1 VDSNEQHDEREL
13 EMIREEME
21 RKRAS
26 LADKLGALESQVL
39 GTVQSATDAVGD
51 AKEVVTSIKDTVT
64 ESAEAVKETVSET
77 VQSVAETFNVSRL
90 VQNHPWAAMGCA
102 VATGFAGGLLLG
114 GRSREEEEEV
124 RAAAAAGDFSALR
137 STGAPPVAAAPP
149 PAPAAAPAAEEEG
162 IGSQLMDSLGEAWER
177 LSGGVQ
183 ALAVGSLL
191 GLVRQMATTSLP
203 PAMGSEVGRF
213 LDDVR
218 DRLGG
223 KTTEL
228 SRSLV
233 GYVSEALS
241 PKENGPDPD
250 GRSQEPRAEQPAP
263 RPQQRNGPRHRAAR

>member
-51 AKEVVTSIKDTVT
+51 AKEVVTSIKDTVSET
-64 ESAEAVKETVSET
+64 AEAVKETVSDT
-77 VQSVAETFNVSRL
+77 VQSVAQAFNVSRH
-90 VQNHPWAAMGCA
+90 VQNHPWAALGCA

-114 GRSREEEEEV
+114 GRSREEEEEEV
-124 RAAAAAGDFSALR
+124 RASAAAGDFSALR
-137 STGAPPVAAAPP
+137 SSGAPPVPAAPP
-149 PAPAAAPAAEEEG
+149 PAPAAAPAEEEG
-162 IGSQLMDSLGEAWER
+162 IGSQLLDSLGEAWER

-183 ALAVGSLL
+183 GLAVGSLL

-203 PAMGSEVGRF
+203 PAMGSDVGRF
-213 LDDVR
+213 LDDVM
-218 DRLGG
+218 DKFGG
-223 KTTEL
+223 KKTEL

-233 GYVSEALS
+233 DYVSEAVS
-241 PKENGPDPD
+241 PKEKGPDPD
-250 GRSQEPRAEQPAP
+250 GRSQGPRAEQPAP